1 MVILKILMIVGFLI
15 LLISLI
21 MSYKRYNEILKE
33 AIQDKLF
40 LATLSEFVIHTK
52 AHSDKE
58 IITNDMINAVKTCVN
73 KELYDVKAVDD
84 DYTQDNAYYSF
95 AMQMFSFVDEM
106 DKEWY
111 YAGN

>member
-1 MVILKILMIVGFLI
+1 MVILKILIIVGFLI

-21 MSYKRYNEILKE
+21 MSHKRYNELLKE

-58 IITNDMINAVKTCVN
+58 IVTNDMINAVKTCVN

-106 DKEWY
+106 DKE
-111 YAGN
+111 

>member
-1 MVILKILMIVGFLI
+1 MVIANILVIVGFLVLLI
-15 LLISLI
+15 LIFLISLI
-21 MSYKRYNEILKE
+21 MSYKRYNELLKE

-52 AHSDKE
+52 SHSDKE
-58 IITNDMINAVKTCVN
+58 IVTNDMINAVKTCVN

-84 DYTQDNAYYSF
+84 DYTDDNAYYSF

-106 DKEWY
+106 DKE
-111 YAGN
+111 

>member
-1 MVILKILMIVGFLI
+1 MVILKILIIVGFLI

-21 MSYKRYNEILKE
+21 MSYKRYNELLKE

-58 IITNDMINAVKTCVN
+58 IVTNDMINAVKTCVN
-73 KELYDVKAVDD
+73 KEIYDIKAVDD
-84 DYTQDNAYYSF
+84 SYTDDNAYYSF
-95 AMQMFSFVDEM
+95 AMQMFNFVDEM
-106 DKEWY
+106 DKE
-111 YAGN
+111 

>member
-1 MVILKILMIVGFLI
+1 MVILKILIIVGFLI

-21 MSYKRYNEILKE
+21 MSYKRYNELLKE

-52 AHSDKE
+52 AHTDKE
-58 IITNDMINAVKTCVN
+58 IVTNDMVNAVKTCVN

-84 DYTQDNAYYSF
+84 NYTDDNTYYSF
-95 AMQMFSFVDEM
+95 AMQMFSFVEEM
-106 DKEWY
+106 DKE
-111 YAGN
+111 

>member
-1 MVILKILMIVGFLI
+1 MVILKILIIVGFLI

-21 MSYKRYNEILKE
+21 MSYKKYNELLKE

-52 AHSDKE
+52 AHTDKE
-58 IITNDMINAVKTCVN
+58 IVTNDMVNAVKTCVN
-73 KELYDVKAVDD
+73 KGLYEVTPVDD
-84 DYTQDNAYYSF
+84 NYTQDNAYYSF

-106 DKEWY
+106 DKE
-111 YAGN
+111 

>member
-1 MVILKILMIVGFLI
+1 MVITNILVIIGLLI

-21 MSYKRYNEILKE
+21 MSYKRYNELLKE

-73 KELYDVKAVDD
+73 KGLYDVTPVDD
-84 DYTQDNAYYSF
+84 NYTQDNAYYSF
-95 AMQMFSFVDEM
+95 AEQMFKFVEEM
-106 DKEWY
+106 DKE
-111 YAGN
+111 

>member
-1 MVILKILMIVGFLI
+1 MVIANILVIISFLI

-21 MSYKRYNEILKE
+21 MSYKRYNELLKE

-52 AHSDKE
+52 AHTDKE
-58 IITNDMINAVKTCVN
+58 IVTNDMVNAVKTCVN
-73 KELYDVKAVDD
+73 KELYEVTPVDD
-84 DYTQDNAYYSF
+84 NYTQDNAYYSF

-106 DKEWY
+106 DKE
-111 YAGN
+111 

>member
-1 MVILKILMIVGFLI
+1 MVILKILIIVGFLI

-21 MSYKRYNEILKE
+21 MSYKEYNELLKE

-58 IITNDMINAVKTCVN
+58 IVTNDMINAVKTCVN
-73 KELYDVKAVDD
+73 KGLYEVTPVDD
-84 DYTQDNAYYSF
+84 NYTQDNAYYSF

-106 DKEWY
+106 DKE
-111 YAGN
+111 

>member
-1 MVILKILMIVGFLI
+1 MVILKILIIVGFLI

>member
-1 MVILKILMIVGFLI
+1 MVILKILIIVGFLI

-21 MSYKRYNEILKE
+21 MSYKRYNELLKE

-40 LATLSEFVIHTK
+40 LATLSEFVIYTK
-52 AHSDKE
+52 AHTDKE
-58 IITNDMINAVKTCVN
+58 IVTNDMINAVKTCVN

-95 AMQMFSFVDEM
+95 AVQMFSFVDEM
-106 DKEWY
+106 DKE
-111 YAGN
+111 

>member
-1 MVILKILMIVGFLI
+1 MVIANILVIIGFLV

-21 MSYKRYNEILKE
+21 MSYKRYNELLKE
-33 AIQDKLF
+33 SIQDKLF

-52 AHSDKE
+52 AHTDKE
-58 IITNDMINAVKTCVN
+58 IVTNDMVNAVKTCVN

-84 DYTQDNAYYSF
+84 DYTDDNAYYSF

-106 DKEWY
+106 DKE
-111 YAGN
+111 

>member
-1 MVILKILMIVGFLI
+1 MVIANILVIIGFLI

-21 MSYKRYNEILKE
+21 MSYKRYNELLKE
-33 AIQDKLF
+33 SIQDKLF

-73 KELYDVKAVDD
+73 KELYEVTPVDD
-84 DYTQDNAYYSF
+84 NYTQDNAYYSF

-106 DKEWY
+106 DKE
-111 YAGN
+111 

>member
-1 MVILKILMIVGFLI
+1 MVILKILIIVGFLI

-21 MSYKRYNEILKE
+21 MSYKKYNELLKE

-52 AHSDKE
+52 AHTDKE
-58 IITNDMINAVKTCVN
+58 IVTNDMINAVKTCVN

-95 AMQMFSFVDEM
+95 AMQMFKFVEEM
-106 DKEWY
+106 DKE
-111 YAGN
+111 

>member
-1 MVILKILMIVGFLI
+1 MVILKILIIVGFLI

-21 MSYKRYNEILKE
+21 MSYKRYNELLKE
-33 AIQDKLF
+33 AIQNKLF

-58 IITNDMINAVKTCVN
+58 IVTNDMINAVKTCVN

-95 AMQMFSFVDEM
+95 AEQMFKFVEEM
-106 DKEWY
+106 DKE
-111 YAGN
+111 

>member
-1 MVILKILMIVGFLI
+1 MVILKILIIVGFLI

-21 MSYKRYNEILKE
+21 MSYKRYNELLKE
-33 AIQDKLF
+33 VIQDKLF

-58 IITNDMINAVKTCVN
+58 IVTNDMINAVKTCVN
-73 KELYDVKAVDD
+73 KALYDVKAVDD
-84 DYTQDNAYYSF
+84 NYTDDNAYYSF

-106 DKEWY
+106 DKE
-111 YAGN
+111 

>member
-1 MVILKILMIVGFLI
+1 MVILKILIIVGFLI

-21 MSYKRYNEILKE
+21 MSYKRYNELLKE

-58 IITNDMINAVKTCVN
+58 IVTNDMINAVKTCVN
-73 KELYDVKAVDD
+73 KELYDVKAVDN
-84 DYTQDNAYYSF
+84 DYTDNNAYYSF

-111 YAGN
+111 YASN